1 MMRHIA
7 AAGMSAAVLL
17 SSGMAWAQDK
27 ASDVLGDLPVI
38 GAPHPKGIAFQ
49 PASSP
54 EAIDQQWLDHYV
66 LVIITVVTVFV
77 CGLLLWCILRYNRRA
92 NPVPSK
98 TSPAGIGL
106 TMRTPVAGLDPGLAN
121 SSVTRTRSPG
131 TTTSGAT

>member
-1 MMRHIA
+1 MVAPAMMRHVA

-17 SSGMAWAQDK
+17 SSGMAWAQER
-27 ASDVLGDLPVI
+27 AQDVLGDLPVI

-77 CGLLLWCILRYNRRA
+77 CGLLLWCIVRYNRQ
-92 NPVPSK
+92 VGS
-98 TSPAGIGL
+98 
-106 TMRTPVAGLDPGLAN
+106 
-121 SSVTRTRSPG
+121 
-131 TTTSGAT
+131 